1 MANTFKSYLTA
12 GVTTQTTV
20 HTGPAATQTTV
31 IGLSL
36 SNTSTTTVA
45 MVSVSLTRGATVV
58 SVVSNA
64 SIPVGD
70 SLVLFGGD
78 QKLVIQSGDL
88 VKVTSSSSV
97 DVIVSVLEVA

>member
-1 MANTFKSYLTA
+1 MNVFKSYLTA

-45 MVSVSLTRGATVV
+45 MVSVSLTRGTTVV

-88 VKVTSSSSV
+88 VKVTSSSAV
-97 DVIVSVLEVA
+97 DVIVSVLEVS